1 MKENRYLEF
10 KSEVSNTFL
19 KTVSAFAN
27 FGNGKIL
34 FGVEDDGN
42 ECGIE
47 NPDSVCIDIE
57 NRINDSISPKPDFD
71 LSVDENKIIT
81 LAVYK
86 GEYTPYLYKGK
97 AYRRSDTASIEV
109 DQSGL
114 KKLVLDSS
122 NLYFEELSSR
132 AENLEFELLER
143 KMKETMGLNNLS
155 DDVLR
160 TLGFVN
166 GNGSYNNA
174 AAIFADKNNFYGI
187 DIARFGNSISEI
199 MDREI
204 VSNES
209 VLKQYDK
216 AVEYYKRYYQYEE
229 ISGVLRTT
237 VETVPE
243 TAFRE
248 AVANAL
254 IHRNWDIKSHVRIA
268 MFKDYIEINS
278 PGGLSRGLTE
288 EEYLHG
294 EISCLRNPVL
304 GNVFFRMHYVEV
316 FGSGIRR
323 IIESYK
329 DSVLKPKFK
338 ITDNVISVVLPALRS
353 TFEVT
358 TDEAK
363 IVDCLQNG
371 AQLASS
377 EISQI
382 TGFGKAK
389 TIRILNGL
397 IKKEYVKSLGNGRGT
412 KYILS
417 CF

>member
-27 FGNGKIL
+27 FRDGKIL
-34 FGVEDDGN
+34 FGVEDDGS

-47 NPDSVCIDIE
+47 NPESVCIDIE
-57 NRINDSISPKPDFD
+57 NRINDNISPKPDFD
-71 LSVDENKIIT
+71 LSVGENKVII
-81 LAVYK
+81 LSVYK

-109 DQSGL
+109 DQSEL

-122 NLYFEELSSR
+122 NLYFEELSCGKDT
-132 AENLEFELLER
+132 LEFDFLER
-143 KMKETMGLNNLS
+143 KMKETMGLNKLS

-187 DIARFGNSISEI
+187 DIARFGNSINEI

-229 ISGVLRTT
+229 ILGVLRNT
-237 VETVPE
+237 VETIPE

-254 IHRNWDIKSHVRIA
+254 IHRNWDNKSHVRIA
-268 MFKDYIEINS
+268 MFKDHIEINS
-278 PGGLSRGLTE
+278 PGGLPRGLTE
-288 EEYLHG
+288 EEYLRG
-294 EISCLRNPVL
+294 EISCLRNPIL
-304 GNVFFRMHYVEV
+304 GNVFFRMHYVEM

-323 IIESYK
+323 IMESYK

-338 ITDNVISVVLPALRS
+338 ITDNVISVVLPTLRIN
-353 TFEVT
+353 FEVT

-363 IVDCLQNG
+363 VVECLQNG

-377 EISQI
+377 EVSQI

-389 TIRILNGL
+389 TIRVLNAL
-397 IKKEYVKSLGNGRGT
+397 IKKEYVKSIGNGRGT
-412 KYILS
+412 KYTLV
-417 CF
+417 

>member
-27 FGNGKIL
+27 FGDGKIL
-34 FGVEDDGN
+34 FGVEDDGT
-42 ECGIE
+42 ECGVE
-47 NPDSVCIDIE
+47 NPDSVCLDIE

-71 LSVDENKIIT
+71 LSVDTNKIIT
-81 LAVYK
+81 LSVYK
-86 GEYTPYLYKGK
+86 GEYAPYLYKGK

-109 DQSGL
+109 DRGEL
-114 KKLVLDSS
+114 KKLILDSS
-122 NLYFEELSSR
+122 NLYFEELPCDEETLSFDI
-132 AENLEFELLER
+132 LEQ
-143 KMKETMGLNNLS
+143 KMKETMGLNKLS

-160 TLGFVN
+160 TLGFVSEN
-166 GNGSYNNA
+166 GLYNNA
-174 AAIFADKNNFYGI
+174 AAIFADENNFYGI
-187 DIARFGNSISEI
+187 DIARFGSSISEI
-199 MDREI
+199 MDRET
-204 VSNES
+204 VSKES

-229 ISGVLRTT
+229 IAGILRNT

-248 AVANAL
+248 AIANAL
-254 IHRNWDIKSHVRIA
+254 IHRNWDTRAHVRIA
-268 MFKDYIEINS
+268 MFKDHIEINS
-278 PGGLSRGLTE
+278 PGGLPRGLTK

-304 GNVFFRMHYVEV
+304 GNVFFRMHYIEM

-323 IIESYK
+323 IMESYK
-329 DSVLKPKFK
+329 DSVLKPKFR
-338 ITDNVISVVLPALRS
+338 ISDNVISVVLPTLKNN
-353 TFEVT
+353 FEVT

-363 IVDCLQNG
+363 VVDCLQNG

-377 EISQI
+377 EVSKS

-389 TIRILNGL
+389 TIRLLNAL
-397 IKKEYVKSLGNGRGT
+397 IEKDYVKCIGNGRGT
-412 KYILS
+412 KYTLV
-417 CF
+417 